1 MAGRQRP
8 LAGEPAQIAARDDGG
23 IKQSIIKSPLHILHL
38 EDDPNDAALVQS
50 TLEAGGLPCSIT
62 RAQSRGDFVAALEK
76 GGIDLILS
84 DFTMPA
90 FDGMSA
96 LKIARARWPAIPF
109 IHVSGTLGEELAID
123 SLRSGAT
130 DYILKDRLPRLVP
143 AVRRALHGVEE
154 QALRRRLE
162 GELIEAQKMEVVGR
176 LAGGVAHDFN
186 NILFV
191 IMGYNDLIAAG
202 LAPDS
207 PLQNHTEVIR
217 HASERAAGLTRQL
230 LIFSRSQKVEPVVLD
245 LNDAVKDLEKM
256 LRRLIGENIEMTMVP
271 GKNIG
276 HIKADSGYVGQVL
289 MNLAVNARDAMPDGG
304 KLAIATG
311 NATLDEDYAR
321 AHPGAIPGDYVM
333 LSVSDTGTGMT
344 AGVKARLFEAFF
356 TTKPKGQGTG
366 LGLAT
371 CQTIVQ
377 QSGGY
382 IAVESEPG
390 KGAAFKIFF
399 PRVEEP
405 LASASR
411 PSRTGPLPGG
421 TETVLVVEDDPS
433 VRHLACGILEA
444 HGYQVLQ
451 APNGQDALHRA
462 RDHKGP
468 PIRLAVSDVIMPLMG
483 GKVMAEWLKTTHP
496 DMKILFTSGYTD
508 DAMNRQGALGPG
520 VAFLPKPYTPASLL
534 RKVREMLDK
543 PG

>member
-1 MAGRQRP
+1 M
-8 LAGEPAQIAARDDGG
+8 
-23 IKQSIIKSPLHILHL
+23 KSPLHILHL
-38 EDDPNDAALVQS
+38 EDDPNDAALIQS
-50 TLEAGGLPCSIT
+50 ALEAGGLPCSIT
-62 RAQSRGDFVAALEK
+62 RAQSRDDFVAALEK

-84 DFTMPA
+84 DFTMPG

-109 IHVSGTLGEELAID
+109 IHVSGTLGEEQAID

-130 DYILKDRLPRLVP
+130 DYILKGRLSRLLP

-154 QALRRRLE
+154 QARRRRLE
-162 GELIEAQKMEVVGR
+162 GELIEAQKMEVIGQ

-202 LAPDS
+202 LAPES

-230 LIFSRSQKVEPVVLD
+230 LIFSRKQKVEPVVLD

-276 HIKADSGYVGQVL
+276 RIKADSGYVGQVL

-304 KLAIATG
+304 RLAVATG
-311 NATLDEDYAR
+311 NATLDEDYAS

-344 AGVKARLFEAFF
+344 AEVKARLFEAFF

-377 QSGGY
+377 QSGGH

-390 KGAAFKIFF
+390 KGATFKIFF

-405 LASASR
+405 LAAANR

-433 VRHLACGILEA
+433 VRQLACGILEA
-444 HGYQVLQ
+444 HGYEVLP
-451 APNGQDALHRA
+451 AANGQDALHRA
-462 RDHKGP
+462 RDHKGS
-468 PIRLAVSDVIMPLMG
+468 PIRLALTDVIMPLMG
-483 GKVMAEWLKTTHP
+483 GKVMAEWLRTTHP

-508 DAMNRQGALGPG
+508 DAMNQQGALGPG

-534 RKVREMLDK
+534 RKVREMLDAA
-543 PG
+543 PE